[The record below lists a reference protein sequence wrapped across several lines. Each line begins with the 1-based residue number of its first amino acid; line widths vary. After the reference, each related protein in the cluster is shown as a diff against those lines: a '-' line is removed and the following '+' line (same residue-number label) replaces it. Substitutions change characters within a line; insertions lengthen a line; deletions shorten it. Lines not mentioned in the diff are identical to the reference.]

1 MHAILFMDIPF
12 LEIEAADLVNASSH
26 NLIRFIT
33 SNQGPLD
40 GVISRIMLCS
50 SSLLLWL
57 RVLYVDTTYVSLPD
71 FIFLV

>member
-1 MHAILFMDIPF
+1 MHAILFIDIPF

-26 NLIRFIT
+26 NLSRFIT

-40 GVISRIMLCS
+40 GVISWIMLCS
-50 SSLLLWL
+50 GSLLLWL

>member
-1 MHAILFMDIPF
+1 MHAILFIDIPF

-26 NLIRFIT
+26 NLSRFIT

>member
-40 GVISRIMLCS
+40 GVISQIMLHNT
-50 SSLLLWL
+50 SLLLGL
-57 RVLYVDTTYVSLPD
+57 SELYIDTTFVSLPD
-71 FIFLV
+71 LIFIV